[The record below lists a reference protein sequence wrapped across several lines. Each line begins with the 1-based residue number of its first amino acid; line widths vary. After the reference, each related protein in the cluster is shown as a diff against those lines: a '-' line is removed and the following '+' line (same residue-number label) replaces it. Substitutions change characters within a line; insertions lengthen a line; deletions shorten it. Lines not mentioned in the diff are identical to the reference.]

1 MDKLKR
7 MDWAAFESP
16 LGVILVA
23 SDASGLA
30 HLCIRGSR
38 IEFVASLRAEGA
50 EPMEKPSSFAALFRT
65 LDEYFK
71 GKDVVFSIPLSLSG
85 AEFDRAVWEELRRI
99 PRGSVKTY
107 GEVARSIGK
116 PGAARAV
123 GGACGRNPVPIVI
136 PCHRVVAADL
146 MLGGFSGGMEIKK
159 ALLEIEGLE
168 IRGRTIS
175 L

>member
-1 MDKLKR
+1 MNKLKR

-16 LGVILVA
+16 LGVILAA
-23 SDASGLA
+23 SDARGLA
-30 HLCIRGSR
+30 HLCIRGR
-38 IEFVASLRAEGA
+38 RREFVSSLRVDGA
-50 EPMEKPSSFAALFRT
+50 EPIERPSSFAALFRM

-71 GKDVVFSIPLSLSG
+71 GKAVEFRIPLSLSG
-85 AEFDRAVWEELRRI
+85 SEFDRAVWEELRRI
-99 PRGSVKTY
+99 PRGSVETY

-123 GGACGRNPVPIVI
+123 GGACGRNPVPIVV
-136 PCHRVVAADL
+136 PCHRVVAAGL
-146 MLGGFSGGMEIKK
+146 RLGGFSGGIEIKK
-159 ALLEIEGLE
+159 SLLGTEGLG